1 MGGPMRVLQ
10 VSDVHGSRRATVA
23 AAELAK
29 REGVD
34 LIVLAGDVTTFGTVG
49 EVAEI
54 LKALNSSGIRVVY
67 VPGNC
72 DPPELLRE
80 DVGLQG
86 VYNVHGRTVEIGG
99 LRIGGIGGGLAGGP
113 RSWIDLTEQEIREVI
128 GSLGKV
134 DLLVS
139 HTPPY
144 GSEADAIGERHVGSV
159 AVREYCLREE
169 PLAVS
174 CGHIHEARSVSALG
188 RTLVVNAGP
197 AKAGNA
203 ALLEIVGREVRAE
216 LIRLF

>member
-1 MGGPMRVLQ
+1 MRILQ
-10 VSDVHGSRRATVA
+10 VSDVHGSKKAA
-23 AAELAK
+23 FSAAELAR

-54 LKALNSSGIRVVY
+54 LRILSSSGVQVVY

-72 DPPELLRE
+72 DPPELLRG
-80 DVGLQG
+80 DVGLEG
-86 VYNVHGRTVEIGG
+86 VRNVHGRTFSIGG

-113 RSWIDLTEQEIREVI
+113 RSWIDLTEQEMREVI

-139 HTPPY
+139 HTPPH
-144 GSEADAIGERHVGSV
+144 GTAADYLRGRHVGSV
-159 AVREYCLREE
+159 TVREYCLREE
-169 PLAVS
+169 PIAVL
-174 CGHIHEARSVSALG
+174 CGHIHEARSVSTLG
-188 RTLVVNAGP
+188 RAVVVNAGP
-197 AKAGNA
+197 AKGGSA
-203 ALLEIVGREVRAE
+203 ALLETSGREARAE